1 MTTTHT
7 HRLGFLQDVIDH
19 LKENHLYQELK
30 TMAGPQGVRIVVN
43 GKSVLNFSSNN
54 YLGLTTHPKLI
65 KAAHEAIDSHGV
77 GTASVRTIIGTMDIH
92 QQLEC
97 KLAGFKHT
105 EATLVLQSGFM
116 ANTAV
121 ITSILGEGDVILSD
135 ELNHASIIDACRMMA
150 KTVPTKVFK
159 HKDLNHL
166 EERLKEF
173 ASAKQ
178 KLIVTDGV
186 FSMDGDIAPLPGI
199 VKLAEQYGAIIMVDD
214 AHSSGVLGEFGR
226 GSVNHFGLD
235 GRVDIQVG
243 TLSKAIGAMG
253 GYVAGPQVLRDILIN
268 KARPFLFSTSHP
280 PSVVATCIA
289 AIDVMQDEPQLH
301 KRLWDNTRYFKEKM
315 QALGFDAD
323 SETPIIPVI
332 AGSSEKAQ
340 LLSKRLFEEGIYG
353 QAIVFPTVAKDK
365 ARVRVIITAAHSQAD
380 LDQALDAFE
389 RVGKELALI

>member
-226 GSVNHFGLD
+226 G
-235 GRVDIQVG
+235 GR
-243 TLSKAIGAMG
+243 
-253 GYVAGPQVLRDILIN
+253 
-268 KARPFLFSTSHP
+268 
-280 PSVVATCIA
+280 
-289 AIDVMQDEPQLH
+289 
-301 KRLWDNTRYFKEKM
+301 
-315 QALGFDAD
+315 
-323 SETPIIPVI
+323 
-332 AGSSEKAQ
+332 
-340 LLSKRLFEEGIYG
+340 
-353 QAIVFPTVAKDK
+353 
-365 ARVRVIITAAHSQAD
+365 
-380 LDQALDAFE
+380 
-389 RVGKELALI
+389 